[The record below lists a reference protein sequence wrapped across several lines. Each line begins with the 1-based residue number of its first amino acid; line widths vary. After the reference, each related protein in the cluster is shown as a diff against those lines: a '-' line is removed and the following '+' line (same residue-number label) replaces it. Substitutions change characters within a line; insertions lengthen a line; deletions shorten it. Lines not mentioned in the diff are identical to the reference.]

1 MRRRGDQALEEA
13 PSVEV
18 RAEGDAAEG
27 MQEYVLM
34 KSQLMGRAKRGAG
47 FLSIYIFLQQGL
59 VVSPTHSFDGF

>member
-1 MRRRGDQALEEA
+1 
-13 PSVEV
+13 
-18 RAEGDAAEG
+18 

-59 VVSPTHSFDGF
+59 VVSPPHGLDNLYTWHCLHPKGVALQG